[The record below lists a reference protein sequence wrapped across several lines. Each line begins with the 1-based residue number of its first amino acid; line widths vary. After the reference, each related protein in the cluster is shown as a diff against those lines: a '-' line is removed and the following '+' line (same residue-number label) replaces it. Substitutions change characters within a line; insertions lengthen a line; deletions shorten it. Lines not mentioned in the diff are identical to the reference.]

1 MSDELITAIAAPI
14 ATILVAMLALVS
26 ALLGAAIASRAKID
40 DALRARR
47 LETYPKLWAH
57 TATASRWPHN
67 TLNISQISDFHRALR
82 EWYYADGG
90 MYLSH
95 RARQRYG
102 DIQEVNA
109 ALLRGR
115 DTQSTQGLS
124 DTEYRALVTVC
135 SSMRTAMTFD
145 LNTRKIQ
152 PLLRI
157 GQWGTQTVSYT
168 KTWFNNRKPKKLV
181 EALANA
187 RIQESGAPVGG
198 EARQ

>member
-1 MSDELITAIAAPI
+1 MLSNELITAIAAPI
-14 ATILVAMLALVS
+14 ATVLVAMLALVS

-57 TATASRWPHN
+57 TATASRWPQN
-67 TLNISQISDFHRALR
+67 NLSVLQISAFHRALR

-102 DIQEVNA
+102 DMQEVNA

-115 DTQSTQGLS
+115 DNHSTQGLCEA
-124 DTEYRALVTVC
+124 EYQALMTVC

-145 LNTRKIQ
+145 LNTRKTQ

-168 KTWFNNRKPKKLV
+168 KTWFSNRKPRKLA
-181 EALANA
+181 EALADA
-187 RIQESGAPVGG
+187 RIQESVAPEHGA
-198 EARQ
+198 AT

>member
-1 MSDELITAIAAPI
+1 MSNELITTILAPI
-14 ATILVAMLALVS
+14 ATVLVAMLALVS

-47 LETYPKLWAH
+47 METYPKLWAL
-57 TATASRWPHN
+57 TATASRWPQN
-67 TLNISQISDFHRALR
+67 DLSVAQISDFHRALR

-102 DIQEVNA
+102 DMQEVNA

-115 DTQSTQGLS
+115 DNFSTQGLGEA
-124 DTEYRALVTVC
+124 EYKALMTVC

-145 LNTRKIQ
+145 LNTRKTQ

-168 KTWFNNRKPKKLV
+168 KTWLNNRKPRKLA

-187 RIQESGAPVGG
+187 RIQESVAPVGG
-198 EARQ
+198 EVRQ